1 MRELDSV
8 DGAGRTDNV
17 GDVGDGGTRGS
28 TEVESLGAGLDV
40 DGLETTENASSQLG
54 SERVPD
60 TVFGLGGS
68 AILSLAV
75 LDGNTLLVVD
85 ALAGGQVG
93 GGKQIF
99 LAATDNEDTL
109 VPVGFLEETRHV
121 SLKILQQDL
130 SHVLNGQNRD
140 LEDDERRKTYH
151 NHLLS
156 TLGTTRATS
165 TASSTT
171 TAGTSTTTGR
181 STTSAAATV
190 TKTSSA

>member
-1 MRELDSV
+1 MRCKNILSEDKVDHIDKHAVLERHSSVLDNGDDICATGSHVDQVTARTVRELDSV

-40 DGLETTENASSQLG
+40 DGLETTENTSSQLG
-54 SERVPD
+54 SERIPD

-75 LDGNTLLVVD
+75 LDGDTLLVVD
-85 ALAGGQVG
+85 ALARGQVG

-109 VPVGFLEETRHV
+109 VPVGFLGKTRHV
-121 SLKILQQDL
+121 SMKIH
-130 SHVLNGQNRD
+130 S
-140 LEDDERRKTYH
+140 K
-151 NHLLS
+151 
-156 TLGTTRATS
+156 
-165 TASSTT
+165 
-171 TAGTSTTTGR
+171 TGR
-181 STTSAAATV
+181 MS
-190 TKTSSA
+190 